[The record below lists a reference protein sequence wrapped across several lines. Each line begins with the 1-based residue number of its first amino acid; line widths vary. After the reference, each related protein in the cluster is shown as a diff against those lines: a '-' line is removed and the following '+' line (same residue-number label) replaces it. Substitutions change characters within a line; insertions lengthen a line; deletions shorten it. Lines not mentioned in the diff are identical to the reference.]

1 MKHAT
6 LLLAVTA
13 LAACTRAPAPDAP
26 APLATD
32 ASIAA
37 PATASSPASPTT
49 VAASAASDAARATTR
64 LLPQAFRGDESLAS
78 LQARFGA
85 DNVSVQDVPGAEGDV
100 TRGIVLFPNDPMR
113 RAMLY
118 FADEDNLKQLM
129 MVRIVDD
136 ESTWTI
142 GDGLRMGTTLAEL
155 VAKNGAPIEFSG
167 FGWDYGG
174 AVASFRGG
182 ALEPRGTEFP
192 RTGFRL
198 APREG
203 AGEGVKL
210 PLGEATF
217 ASDDPAYAGFAAD
230 IVVGELTIAF
240 PRPAQ

>member
-6 LLLAVTA
+6 VLFAIAA
-13 LAACTRAPAPDAP
+13 LAACNRAPAPGAP
-26 APLATD
+26 APPETD
-32 ASIAA
+32 ATIAA
-37 PATASSPASPTT
+37 PATASLPASPAT
-49 VAASAASDAARATTR
+49 VAAAASDATRATTR

-85 DNVSVQDVPGAEGDV
+85 DNVSVQEVPGAEGDV

-118 FADEDNLKQLM
+118 FADGDNLKQLT

-174 AVASFRGG
+174 AVASYRGG

-203 AGEGVKL
+203 TGEGVKL

-217 ASDDPAYAGFAAD
+217 ASDDPAYAGLAAD

-240 PRPAQ
+240 PRQAQ

>member
-6 LLLAVTA
+6 VLFAIAA
-13 LAACTRAPAPDAP
+13 LAACNRAPAPGAP
-26 APLATD
+26 APPETD
-32 ASIAA
+32 ATIAA
-37 PATASSPASPTT
+37 PATASLPASPAT
-49 VAASAASDAARATTR
+49 VAAAASDATRATTR

-85 DNVSVQDVPGAEGDV
+85 DNVSVQEVPGAEGDV

-118 FADEDNLKQLM
+118 FADEDNLKQIT

-136 ESTWTI
+136 ESTWMI

-198 APREG
+198 APRDG
-203 AGEGVKL
+203 TGEGVKL

-217 ASDDPAYAGFAAD
+217 ASDDPAYAGLAPP
-230 IVVGELTIAF
+230 VGVGELTNAF
-240 PRPAQ
+240 PRPAH

>member
-6 LLLAVTA
+6 LLFAITA
-13 LAACTRAPAPDAP
+13 LAACNRAPAPDAP
-26 APLATD
+26 APSATD
-32 ASIAA
+32 ATIAA
-37 PATASSPASPTT
+37 PATASIPASPAT
-49 VAASAASDAARATTR
+49 VASAASDAARATTR

-85 DNVSVQDVPGAEGDV
+85 DNVSVQEVPGAEGDV

-118 FADEDNLKQLM
+118 FADQDNLQQLT

-174 AVASFRGG
+174 AVASYRGG

-192 RTGFRL
+192 RY
-198 APREG
+198 A
-203 AGEGVKL
+203 VSQC
-210 PLGEATF
+210 TF
-217 ASDDPAYAGFAAD
+217 IKSCWHHSG
-230 IVVGELTIAF
+230 GLTECRYQ
-240 PRPAQ
+240 PPHAQKTALVAR